1 MALQWILAF
10 ALAID
15 LAGVKAEPNL
25 EKRSERALDY
35 ANSALDG
42 ARDAYVRGEFEP
54 YQAQLNEISESV
66 DIAYEALAQTGKDP
80 RRNPKSFKR
89 AEMRTRELLRRIEGL
104 LQTVNYADREAVE
117 KVKERVAA
125 VHDNLL
131 EGIMSKR
138 K

>member
-1 MALQWILAF
+1 MLWILAL

-35 ANSALDG
+35 ANAALDA
-42 ARDAYVRGEFEP
+42 ARDAYSRGEFEQT
-54 YQAQLNEISESV
+54 QAQLEEVGASV
-66 DIAYEALAQTGKDP
+66 DVAYDALEKTGKDP
-80 RRNPKSFKR
+80 RRSPKFFKL

-104 LQTVNYADREAVE
+104 MQTVNYADREAVQ
-117 KVKERVAA
+117 KLQERVAA

>member
-1 MALQWILAF
+1 MLWILAL

-35 ANSALDG
+35 ANAALDA
-42 ARDAYVRGEFEP
+42 ARDAYSRSEFEQT
-54 YQAQLNEISESV
+54 QAQLEEVGASV
-66 DIAYEALAQTGKDP
+66 DVAYDALEKTGKDP
-80 RRNPKSFKR
+80 RRSPKFFKL

-104 LQTVNYADREAVE
+104 MQTVNYADREAVQ
-117 KVKERVAA
+117 KLQERVAA